1 MLGKR
6 IVACLSVCAAH
17 VLPSKAVGQEAAQT
31 QHSC

>member
-1 MLGKR
+1 
-6 IVACLSVCAAH
+6 LSVCAAH